1 MAKLMFS
8 PINND
13 SIVSGPSAWDQF
25 LLGAGL
31 NESSCSSLLTGRS
44 RKARAIRSWVR
55 EHYATR
61 YVPEDVLEALGL
73 RRQLRSRWQG
83 DEQ

>member
-8 PINND
+8 RRIKD
-13 SIVSGPSAWDQF
+13 SNVSGPSAWDLF

-31 NESSCSSLLTGRS
+31 NEGNCSSLLTGRS

-61 YVPEDVLEALGL
+61 YVPEDILDALGL
-73 RRQLRSRWQG
+73 RKQLRVRWQG
-83 DEQ
+83 DE

>member
-8 PINND
+8 PRIKD
-13 SIVSGPSAWDQF
+13 SIVSGPSAWDLF

-31 NESSCSSLLTGRS
+31 NESSCSSLLAGRS
-44 RKARAIRSWVR
+44 HKGREIRSWVR

-61 YVPEDVLEALGL
+61 YVPEEILEALGL
-73 RRQLRSRWQG
+73 RRQLRVRWQG
-83 DEQ
+83 DE